1 MKGNNIQTERLGK
14 DSMDLYKDVL
24 QQQHW
29 LICILLSV
37 VKTGKVRESSP
48 PRIRTKTWILLST
61 DWTYLFY
68 YLHYDQILSSDLKV
82 IIIRNSLSKRKK
94 KFYLNKI
101 LENFWLK
108 PHILKVVKFTFNT
121 CSCTWIYEC
130 VIYWQCLK
138 WCLYLEHHTWSLSFK
153 WHIFRLYYREC

>member
-29 LICILLSV
+29 LICILLPV
-37 VKTGKVRESSP
+37 VKTGQVRESSP

-82 IIIRNSLSKRKK
+82 IINTKLVKQKEKKVLPEQNSGKL
-94 KFYLNKI
+94 L
-101 LENFWLK
+101 
-108 PHILKVVKFTFNT
+108 T
-121 CSCTWIYEC
+121 
-130 VIYWQCLK
+130 
-138 WCLYLEHHTWSLSFK
+138 
-153 WHIFRLYYREC
+153 